1 MDRRIA
7 SLLNSCKSGNLP
19 AVDQQELN
27 SLIADYFVP
36 NGVDSEWSDDDF
48 SSESD
53 TDPTETNESDSDED
67 APLVHVE
74 DVRQEGCFA
83 NNMDVDAAP
92 NDGGMLA
99 QARQRS
105 CKANGNGCKQIKV
118 SGPSPGDTRRG
129 CITQFSPEEIVA
141 LKLSVLDMDRGEL
154 ILIYFYVFTSI
165 HFLHCN

>member
-1 MDRRIA
+1 MVSIQSGLMTIFRPNQTLIRLKPTKVILTKMRRM
-7 SLLNSCKSGNLP
+7 
-19 AVDQQELN
+19 VQ
-27 SLIADYFVP
+27 F
-36 NGVDSEWSDDDF
+36 
-48 SSESD
+48 
-53 TDPTETNESDSDED
+53 
-67 APLVHVE
+67 E

-165 HFLHCN
+165 RFLHCN